1 MSDVLLALYRQASQ
15 QHHQTAFTDPAGSID
30 FGHLARRVAGLA
42 ATMSALPDTIG
53 LLAPSSIEWLVADL
67 AGWMAGK
74 TIVPLPHFFSDQQ
87 LEHIVRDASVDLIL
101 SNLASHDRL
110 GAVGIRRQPI
120 GREEMAAEATA
131 MSGRRIVYTSG
142 STGTPK
148 GVILGAGQI
157 CNTSAALM
165 QVTKAH
171 HHDSHLSVL
180 PFSLLLESICGI
192 YLPIL
197 AGGSCIIEPQIVA
210 ASGPEIAVQ
219 LGEAVARH
227 CPTTLVLV
235 PQLLQAWTMVAAVG
249 RVSIP
254 DSLRFVATGGAAIPD
269 ALAER
274 AWELGIPVHEGYGLT
289 ECGSVVAVNA
299 SGMRRSATVGRPL
312 PGNKVSIMADG
323 EIVVASTSV
332 ADGYLNRTDG
342 PSDGVW
348 HTGDIG
354 TLDSDGYLQIAGRKD
369 NLIVTTNG
377 RNISPEWIETM
388 LIADPRIARAVVLP
402 ATDGFLAALLEPS
415 ALGLAW
421 SKSATAATL
430 HKLVTHLLAAAPGYA
445 IPRHLRLLS
454 TTELAETGL
463 LTSNG
468 KPRRSDIAK
477 RYGDKFDILDDE
489 TETRHAVL

>member
-1 MSDVLLALYRQASQ
+1 MSDVLLALHGHAAESR
-15 QHHQTAFTDPAGSID
+15 HTAFTDPAGDID
-30 FGHLARRVAGLA
+30 FRQLARRVAGLA

-53 LLAPSSIEWLVADL
+53 LLAPSSVEWLVADL
-67 AGWMAGK
+67 AGWRAGK

-87 LEHIVRDASVDLIL
+87 LEHIVRDASVDVIL
-101 SNLASHDRL
+101 TDPASQNRL
-110 GAVGIRRQPI
+110 GAVGIRQMPI
-120 GREEMAAEATA
+120 GRQEMAAEANA

-157 CNTSAALM
+157 CNSSAALM
-165 QVTKAH
+165 QVTKADH
-171 HHDSHLSVL
+171 RDRHLSVL
-180 PFSLLLESICGI
+180 PFSLLLEAICGI

-210 ASGPEIAVQ
+210 ASGAEVAVQ
-219 LGEAVARH
+219 LGEAVERH
-227 CPTTLVLV
+227 RPTTLVLV

-299 SGMRRSATVGRPL
+299 PGMRRSATVGRPL
-312 PGNKVSIMADG
+312 PGSNVSIMADG
-323 EIVVASTSV
+323 EIVVSSMSV

-342 PSDGVW
+342 PSDGMW

-354 TLDSDGYLQIAGRKD
+354 ALDSDGYLQIAGRKD
-369 NLIVTTNG
+369 NLIVTANG

-388 LIADPRIARAVVLP
+388 LVADPRIARAVVLP
-402 ATDGFLAALLEPS
+402 AADGTLAALLEPS
-415 ALGLAW
+415 VLGLAW
-421 SKSATAATL
+421 SRSATPAALRRLITQ
-430 HKLVTHLLAAAPGYA
+430 LVSAAPGYA
-445 IPRHLRLLS
+445 VPRHLRLLS
-454 TTELAETGL
+454 ATELAESGL
-463 LTSNG
+463 LTPNG
-468 KPRRSDIAK
+468 KPRRGDIAK
-477 RYGDKFDILDDE
+477 RYAEKFDIFDDE